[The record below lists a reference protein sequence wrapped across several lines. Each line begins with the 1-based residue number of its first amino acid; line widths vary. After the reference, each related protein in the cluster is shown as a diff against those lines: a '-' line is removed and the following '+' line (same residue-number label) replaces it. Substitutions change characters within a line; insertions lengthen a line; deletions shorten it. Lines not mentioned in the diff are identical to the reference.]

1 MRRREFMTLLGGTAV
16 AWPLPGGA
24 AGHLPRIGVL
34 DINSAETNVRN
45 LAAFRDGLRGLGYIE
60 GSTVDIDYRYSDGDT
75 DRLPALA
82 LELVQL
88 RPDVVLAVSVSPAR
102 AVKRIAPTMPIV
114 CPSFGDAFVPSLA
127 ASFAHPGGSVTGIAT
142 EVEGL
147 FGKLT
152 ELTLDAIPGATKI
165 GFLANPTGASMPHYE
180 EAVQFAAQA
189 RSVEVQVEPVRKL
202 DDFDEAFQR
211 FSDGHGSPTSCATG
225 VSAGRRC
232 LVWRRKRGEAG
243 RASFANTCDRR
254 ETRQSDGITEQH
266 GLQRTSATKSART
279 GLSDNSASPSR
290 LSLLL
295 QPHYFQIS
303 HHLSD
308 LVSQILRH
316 SACWASQDALS
327 GPPSSGCGLIHSA

>member
-1 MRRREFMTLLGGTAV
+1 MTIA
-16 AWPLPGGA
+16 
-24 AGHLPRIGVL
+24 
-34 DINSAETNVRN
+34 
-45 LAAFRDGLRGLGYIE
+45 RD
-60 GSTVDIDYRYSDGDT
+60 
-75 DRLPALA
+75 
-82 LELVQL
+82 
-88 RPDVVLAVSVSPAR
+88 AR
-102 AVKRIAPTMPIV
+102 AGCI
-114 CPSFGDAFVPSLA
+114 FGTHTRLRTFRCATG
-127 ASFAHPGGSVTGIAT
+127 PGRSGT
-142 EVEGL
+142 
-147 FGKLT
+147 
-152 ELTLDAIPGATKI
+152 GAT
-165 GFLANPTGASMPHYE
+165 L
-180 EAVQFAAQA
+180 
-189 RSVEVQVEPVRKL
+189 
-202 DDFDEAFQR
+202 
-211 FSDGHGSPTSCATG
+211 HGSPTSCATG